1 MMKLLKILSLVLLV
15 ALYSCEKQK
24 DVTIDKILEEG
35 AGNFVPMAIGNY
47 WVYDVSWI
55 DSLGNVDFLNWDSTY
70 IAGDTSL
77 NGNVYYV
84 YKSSSSALFIQFLR
98 DSASYLVDESGEVF
112 FSSTNFTDKLFED
125 AFINGSG
132 DTTIY
137 TFRKMFKPPG
147 PTQCMAGVFDALDA
161 EMIRTF
167 TFSGKQMDAHAFYAP
182 GVGLIM
188 RRDLPL
194 FSGKRKVYNLHHY
207 HVE

>member
-1 MMKLLKILSLVLLV
+1 MKLFKILGIVLLV

-35 AGNFVPMAIGNY
+35 AGNFAPMAVGNY

-70 IAGDTSL
+70 ISGDTSL
-77 NGNVYYV
+77 NGNVYYI
-84 YKSSSSALFIQFLR
+84 YKTSSSALFIQLLR
-98 DSASYLVDESGEVF
+98 DSASYIVDESGEVF

-137 TFRKMFKPPG
+137 TYRKMFKPPG
-147 PTQCMAGVFDALDA
+147 PTPCMAGVFDALDA
-161 EMIRTF
+161 EMFRTF
-167 TFSGKQMDAHAFYAP
+167 TFSGKKMDAHAFYAP

-188 RRDLPL
+188 RSDFPL

-207 HVE
+207 HIE